1 DAVASGHDR
10 ALYAPGLRDPP
21 AAHGAAPARHRPA
34 WRREPL
40 HRLSS
45 PGEGAPAPRTAGPG
59 PRADPRRGR
68 GAAPRHEQR
77 APARLG
83 ARGTRAPQA
92 RSAARA
98 ADARRIPAPR
108 HGFRGLVTMKLEHA
122 VALVLWCHGT
132 RHDGWIGTRGI
143 IALLHSILVCWRCPV
158 DCGHERLDAARSAGQ
173 VPL

>member
-59 PRADPRRGR
+59 PRADPLRGR
-68 GAAPRHEQR
+68 GKAPRHEQR

-98 ADARRIPAPR
+98 AGARRIPAPR
-108 HGFRGLVTMKLEHA
+108 HGFRGLVIMKLEHA
-122 VALVLWCHGT
+122 VALVLWYHGT
-132 RHDGWIGTRGI
+132 RHDGWIGTHG
-143 IALLHSILVCWRCPV
+143 SM
-158 DCGHERLDAARSAGQ
+158 LDRARRKYRID
-173 VPL
+173 